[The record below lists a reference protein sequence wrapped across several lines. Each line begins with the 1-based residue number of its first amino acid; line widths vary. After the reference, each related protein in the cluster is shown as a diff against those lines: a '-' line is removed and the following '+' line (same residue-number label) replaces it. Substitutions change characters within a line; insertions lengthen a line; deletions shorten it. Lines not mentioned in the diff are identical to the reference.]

1 MALMQ
6 KLWHGVYGKNFTK
19 PMAFA
24 TRGLILA
31 APASGSGKTI
41 VTLGLLR
48 CLARQGIE
56 ISPIKVGPDY
66 IDPVFHEMASGRS
79 CRSLDTWAMRA
90 SIVTQGV
97 IDASATGSFVICEGV
112 MGLFDGA
119 RGADPKRDGS
129 TASLARETGWP
140 VILVVD
146 AAAQAA
152 SAAAVVRGFSSHD
165 PTVPVKGVL
174 FNRVGSASHE
184 TILREAM
191 AEALPTIPILG
202 CLPHVASLNLPSRH
216 LGLVQAIEHSGFPEL
231 LERAADWIETNVDL
245 EMLITLAS
253 VKGETGTS
261 LGEIDMFPLIGD
273 RIAVARDSAFSFVYP
288 HVLESWQRAGACID
302 FFSPLADQGPDP
314 GADAVYLPG
323 GYPEL
328 HAGRIAA
335 NSVFHGLMSSARERG
350 AAIFG
355 ECGGYMVLGE
365 ELTSEDGNIHSM
377 LGFLP
382 LQTSF
387 AKRELNI
394 GYRMVRMLTKSL
406 LGKEGMV
413 FRGHE
418 FHYATIAR
426 ERGGQP
432 LFQASNAAGEDM
444 GEMGLVA
451 GRVAGSFVHLI
462 DRSS

>member
-1 MALMQ
+1 MALMP
-6 KLWHGVYGKNFTK
+6 KLWHGVYGKNCTK

-24 TRGLILA
+24 ARGLILA

-48 CLARQGIE
+48 SLARQGVKIT
-56 ISPIKVGPDY
+56 PIKVGPDY
-66 IDPVFHEMASGRS
+66 IDPVFHEIASGRP
-79 CRSLDTWAMRA
+79 CRNLDTWAMRA
-90 SIVTQGV
+90 STVKQGV
-97 IDASATGSFVICEGV
+97 VDASAKRSVVICEGV

-119 RGADPKRDGS
+119 RGVDPKRNGS

-140 VILVVD
+140 VILIVD

-152 SAAAVVRGFSSHD
+152 SAAAVVRGFLSHD
-165 PTVPVKGVL
+165 LTVPIKGVL

-191 AEALPTIPILG
+191 AEALPEIPVLG

-216 LGLVQAIEHSGFPEL
+216 LGLVQAAEHLDFSKL

-245 EMLITLAS
+245 EMLMTLAS
-253 VKGETGTS
+253 KRDTVS
-261 LGEIDMFPLIGD
+261 VRSEIDTLPVIGG
-273 RIAVARDSAFSFVYP
+273 RIAVAKDEAFSFIYP

-302 FFSPLADQGPDP
+302 FFSPLADQGPNSE
-314 GADAVYLPG
+314 ADAVYLPG

-328 HAGRIAA
+328 HAGRLAA
-335 NSVFHGLMSSARERG
+335 NSVFHSLMSSARERG

-355 ECGGYMVLGE
+355 ECGGYMVLGD
-365 ELTSEDGNIHSM
+365 ELTCEDGRIHSM

-387 AKRELNI
+387 AKRELNL
-394 GYRMVRMLTKSL
+394 GYRIVRMLTKSL
-406 LGKEGMV
+406 LGEEGMV

-444 GEMGLVA
+444 GKMGLVA

-462 DRSS
+462 DQSS

>member
-1 MALMQ
+1 MALMP
-6 KLWHGVYGKNFTK
+6 KLWHGVYGKNCPK

-24 TRGLILA
+24 ARGLILA

-41 VTLGLLR
+41 VTLGLMR
-48 CLARQGIE
+48 CLARQGME
-56 ISPIKVGPDY
+56 VTPIKVGPDY
-66 IDPVFHEMASGRS
+66 IDPVFHEMASGRP

-90 SIVTQGV
+90 STVTQGV
-97 IDASATGSFVICEGV
+97 VDASAAAGSVVICEGV

-119 RGADPKRDGS
+119 RGVDPKRDGS
-129 TASLARETGWP
+129 TASLARETGWS

-165 PTVPVKGVL
+165 LTVPIKGVL
-174 FNRVGSASHE
+174 FNRVGSASHD

-191 AEALPTIPILG
+191 AEALPEIPVLG
-202 CLPHVASLNLPSRH
+202 CLPHVSRLNLPSRH
-216 LGLVQAIEHSGFPEL
+216 LGLVQAIEQRDFSKL
-231 LERAADWIETNVDL
+231 LECAADWIEKYLDL
-245 EMLITLAS
+245 EMLMTLAS
-253 VKGETGTS
+253 KRDTAPVRS
-261 LGEIDMFPLIGD
+261 EIDTLPVIGG
-273 RIAVARDSAFSFVYP
+273 RIAVAKDEAFSFIYP

-302 FFSPLADQGPDP
+302 FFSPLADQGPNSE
-314 GADAVYLPG
+314 ADVVYLPG

-328 HAGRIAA
+328 HAGRLAE
-335 NSVFHGLMSSARERG
+335 NSVFHTLMSSARERG

-365 ELTSEDGNIHSM
+365 ELTSEDGSIHSM

-382 LQTSF
+382 LRTSF
-387 AKRELNI
+387 AKRKLNL
-394 GYRMVRMLTKSL
+394 GYRIVRMLTNSL
-406 LGKEGMV
+406 LGEAGMV

-426 ERGGQP
+426 EMGGQP

-444 GEMGLVA
+444 GKIGLVA

-462 DRSS
+462 DQSS